1 MPETLLTFETPVV
14 SDWVDFNGHLRDGFY
29 MVLFSYGVDGLMD
42 QIGLDAA
49 GRQATGH
56 SFFTLEAHVNF
67 LHEVKLGAQVQVY
80 CQVLGHD
87 AKRLHVGLALH
98 VKGNDTVMAYSEQ
111 MLLSVDMDGPRASP
125 FVPNVAARV
134 QMLATA
140 QRSLP
145 RPPYVGRVISLPA
158 AKTA

>member
-1 MPETLLTFETPVV
+1 MPETLLTYEAPVIA
-14 SDWVDFNGHLRDGFY
+14 DWVDYNGHLRDGFY

-42 QIGLDAA
+42 QIGLDAD
-49 GRQATGH
+49 GRKATGH
-56 SFFTLEAHVNF
+56 SIFTLEAHINF

-98 VKGNDTVMAYSEQ
+98 MKGSDTVMAYSEQ
-111 MLLSVDMDGPRASP
+111 MLLNVVMDGPRASP
-125 FVPNVAARV
+125 FALNVAARV

-140 QRSLP
+140 HRSLP
-145 RPPYVGRVISLPA
+145 RPPYVGRVISLPS
-158 AKTA
+158 AKTP

>member
-1 MPETLLTFETPVV
+1 MPDTLLTYEAPVIA
-14 SDWVDFNGHLRDGFY
+14 DWVDFNGHMRDGFY

-49 GRQATGH
+49 GRKATGH
-56 SFFTLEAHVNF
+56 SIFTLEAHINF

-80 CQVLGHD
+80 CQVLGFD

-98 VKGNDTVMAYSEQ
+98 IKGNDTVMAYSEQ
-111 MLLSVDMDGPRASP
+111 MLLNVVMDGPRASP
-125 FVPNVAARV
+125 FALNVAARV

-140 QRSLP
+140 HRSLP
-145 RPPYVGRVISLPA
+145 RPDYVGRVISLPA
-158 AKTA
+158 ANTA

>member
-1 MPETLLTFETPVV
+1 MPETLLTYETPVIA
-14 SDWVDFNGHLRDGFY
+14 DWVDFNGHLRDGFY

-42 QIGLDAA
+42 QIGLDEA
-49 GRQATGH
+49 GREATGH
-56 SFFTLEAHVNF
+56 SLFTLEAHVNF
-67 LHEVKLGAQVQVY
+67 LREVKLGARVQVY

-98 VKGNDTVMAYSEQ
+98 IKGNDTVMAYSEQ
-111 MLLSVDMDGPRASP
+111 MLLSMDMGGPRASP
-125 FVPNVAARV
+125 FVPTVAARV

-140 QRSLP
+140 HRSLP
-145 RPPYVGRVISLPA
+145 RPAYVGRVISLPA

>member
-1 MPETLLTFETPVV
+1 MPETLLTYETPVIA
-14 SDWVDFNGHLRDGFY
+14 DWVDFNGHLRDGFY

-42 QIGLDAA
+42 QIGLDEA
-49 GRQATGH
+49 GREATGH
-56 SFFTLEAHVNF
+56 SLFTLEAHVNF
-67 LHEVKLGAQVQVY
+67 LREVKLGAQVQVY

-98 VKGNDTVMAYSEQ
+98 IKGNDTVMAYSEQ
-111 MLLSVDMDGPRASP
+111 MLLSMDMGGPRASH
-125 FVPNVAARV
+125 FVPTVAARV

-140 QRSLP
+140 HRSRP
-145 RPPYVGRVISLPA
+145 RPAHVGRVISLPA

>member
-1 MPETLLTFETPVV
+1 MPETLLTYETPVIA
-14 SDWVDFNGHLRDGFY
+14 DWVDFNGHLRDGFY

-42 QIGLDAA
+42 QIGLDEA
-49 GRQATGH
+49 GREATGH
-56 SFFTLEAHVNF
+56 SLFTLEAHVNF
-67 LHEVKLGAQVQVY
+67 LREVKLGAQVQVY

-98 VKGNDTVMAYSEQ
+98 IKGDDTVMAYSEQ
-111 MLLSVDMDGPRASP
+111 MLLSMDMGGPRASP
-125 FVPNVAARV
+125 FVPTVAARV

-140 QRSLP
+140 HRSLP
-145 RPPYVGRVISLPA
+145 RPAYVGRVISLPA

>member
-1 MPETLLTFETPVV
+1 MPETLLTFDTPVI

-49 GRQATGH
+49 GREATGH
-56 SFFTLEAHVNF
+56 SLFTLEAHVNF

-80 CQVLGHD
+80 CQVLAHD

-111 MLLSVDMDGPRASP
+111 MLLNVDMDGPRASP

>member
-1 MPETLLTFETPVV
+1 MPETLLTYETPVIA
-14 SDWVDFNGHLRDGFY
+14 DWVDFNGHLRDGFY

-42 QIGLDAA
+42 QIGLDEA
-49 GRQATGH
+49 GREATGH
-56 SFFTLEAHVNF
+56 SLFTLEAHVNF
-67 LHEVKLGAQVQVY
+67 LREVKLGAQVQVY

-98 VKGNDTVMAYSEQ
+98 IEGNDTVMAYSEQ
-111 MLLSVDMDGPRASP
+111 MLLSMDMGGPRASP
-125 FVPNVAARV
+125 FVPTVAARV

-140 QRSLP
+140 HRSLP
-145 RPPYVGRVISLPA
+145 RPAYVGRVISLPA

>member
-1 MPETLLTFETPVV
+1 MPDTLLTYEAPVIA
-14 SDWVDFNGHLRDGFY
+14 DWVDFNGHMRDGFY

-49 GRQATGH
+49 GRKATGH
-56 SFFTLEAHVNF
+56 SIFTLEAHINF

-80 CQVLGHD
+80 CQVLGFD

-98 VKGNDTVMAYSEQ
+98 IKGNDTVMAYSEQ
-111 MLLSVDMDGPRASP
+111 MLLNVVMDGPRASP
-125 FVPNVAARV
+125 FALNVAARV

-140 QRSLP
+140 HRSLP
-145 RPPYVGRVISLPA
+145 RPDYVGRVISLPA

>member
-1 MPETLLTFETPVV
+1 MPETLLSFDTPVI

-80 CQVLGHD
+80 CQVLAHD

-98 VKGNDTVMAYSEQ
+98 IKGNATVMAYSEQ
-111 MLLSVDMDGPRASP
+111 MLVNMDMDGPRASP

>member
-1 MPETLLTFETPVV
+1 MPETLLTYEAPVIA
-14 SDWVDFNGHLRDGFY
+14 DWVDYNGHLRDGFY

-49 GRQATGH
+49 GRKATGH
-56 SFFTLEAHVNF
+56 SIFTLEAHINF

-80 CQVLGHD
+80 CQVLGFD

-98 VKGNDTVMAYSEQ
+98 IKGNDTVMAHSEQ
-111 MLLSVDMDGPRASP
+111 MLLNVVMDGPRASA
-125 FVPNVAARV
+125 FALYVAARV

-140 QRSLP
+140 HPSLQRP
-145 RPPYVGRVISLPA
+145 H
-158 AKTA
+158 

>member
-1 MPETLLTFETPVV
+1 MPETLLTYETPVIA
-14 SDWVDFNGHLRDGFY
+14 DWVDFNGHLRDGFY

-42 QIGLDAA
+42 QIGLDEA
-49 GRQATGH
+49 GREATGH
-56 SFFTLEAHVNF
+56 SLFTLEAHVNF
-67 LHEVKLGAQVQVY
+67 LREVKLDAQVQVY

-98 VKGNDTVMAYSEQ
+98 IEGNDTVMAYSEQ
-111 MLLSVDMDGPRASP
+111 MLLSMDMGGPRASP
-125 FVPNVAARV
+125 FVPTVAARV

-140 QRSLP
+140 HRSLP
-145 RPPYVGRVISLPA
+145 RPAYVGRVISLPA

>member
-1 MPETLLTFETPVV
+1 MPETLLTFETPVTG
-14 SDWVDFNGHLRDGFY
+14 DWVDFNGHLRDGFY

-56 SFFTLEAHVNF
+56 SIFTLEAHVNF

-98 VKGNDTVMAYSEQ
+98 IKGNDTVMAYSEQ
-111 MLLSVDMDGPRASP
+111 MLLSVAMDGPRASP

-140 QRSLP
+140 HRSLP
-145 RPPYVGRVISLPA
+145 RPAYVGRVISLPA

>member
-1 MPETLLTFETPVV
+1 MPETLLTYEAPVIA
-14 SDWVDFNGHLRDGFY
+14 DWVDFNGHMRDGFY

-56 SFFTLEAHVNF
+56 SIFTLEAHINF

-80 CQVLGHD
+80 CQVLGFD
-87 AKRLHVGLALH
+87 SKRLHVGLALH
-98 VKGNDTVMAYSEQ
+98 IKGNDTVMAYSEQ
-111 MLLSVDMDGPRASP
+111 MLLNVVMDGPRASP
-125 FVPNVAARV
+125 FALNVAARV

-140 QRSLP
+140 HRSLP
-145 RPPYVGRVISLPA
+145 RPAYVGRVISLPA

>member
-1 MPETLLTFETPVV
+1 MLETLLTYEAPVIA
-14 SDWVDFNGHLRDGFY
+14 DWVDFNGHMRDGFY

-56 SFFTLEAHVNF
+56 SIFTLEAHINF
-67 LHEVKLGAQVQVY
+67 LREVKLGAQVQVY

-98 VKGNDTVMAYSEQ
+98 IKGNDTVMAYSEQ
-111 MLLSVDMDGPRASP
+111 MLLNVVMDGPRASP
-125 FVPNVAARV
+125 FALNVAARV

-140 QRSLP
+140 HRSLP
-145 RPPYVGRVISLPA
+145 RPAYMGRVISLPA
-158 AKTA
+158 AKTD

>member
-1 MPETLLTFETPVV
+1 M
-14 SDWVDFNGHLRDGFY
+14 DYNGHLRDGFY

-49 GRQATGH
+49 GRKATGH
-56 SFFTLEAHVNF
+56 SIFTLEAHINF

-80 CQVLGHD
+80 CQVLGFD

-98 VKGNDTVMAYSEQ
+98 IKGNDTVMAYSEQ
-111 MLLSVDMDGPRASP
+111 MLLNVVMDGPRASA
-125 FVPNVAARV
+125 FALNVAARV

-140 QRSLP
+140 HRSLP
-145 RPPYVGRVISLPA
+145 RPDYVGRVISLPA

>member
-1 MPETLLTFETPVV
+1 MPETLLTYEAAVIA
-14 SDWVDFNGHLRDGFY
+14 DWVDFNGHMRDGFY

-49 GRQATGH
+49 GRKATGH
-56 SFFTLEAHVNF
+56 SIFTLEAHINF
-67 LHEVKLGAQVQVY
+67 LHEVKLDAQVQVY

-98 VKGNDTVMAYSEQ
+98 IKGNDTVMAYSEQ
-111 MLLSVDMDGPRASP
+111 MLLNVVMDGPRASA
-125 FVPNVAARV
+125 FALNVAARV

-140 QRSLP
+140 HRSLP
-145 RPPYVGRVISLPA
+145 RPPYVGRVIALPA
-158 AKTA
+158 PKTA

>member
-1 MPETLLTFETPVV
+1 MPETLLTFETPVI

-42 QIGLDAA
+42 QIGLDAG

-56 SFFTLEAHVNF
+56 SIFTLEAHVNF

-98 VKGNDTVMAYSEQ
+98 LKGDNAVMAYSEQ
-111 MLLSVDMDGPRASP
+111 MLLNVAMDGPRASP